1 MSEKIIKNHNSHE
14 GTAGEVMPEE
24 APRELIF
31 DGFGVSPGVGM
42 GIAYVRERSLHEVP
56 EYRIAAEDVP
66 AERRRLKSAASGAR
80 RQVARLQLKLRS
92 KASKISGAAAEEIDY
107 LLDAYFHMLKDSRL
121 VRGADQRILSDH
133 INAEAAVQG
142 EINAITMGFEAMQ
155 DAYLAARGD
164 DIREVGNRLIQ
175 HLIKKAGPISLSI
188 PKGGVIITD
197 ELTAADAAQLDP
209 TKVVGIASMSGGRQ
223 SHTAIMARALG
234 IPAVLG
240 VPGLIG
246 AVKTGDPVF
255 VDGDLGR
262 VVVNPMSSTV
272 ATFRH
277 RRSERLRDKRRLTR
291 LAKRPAITRDG
302 IEIHLQANV
311 ELPMEMQAVN
321 DVGALGVGLL
331 RSEFLFINRPSPP
344 SEDEQYELLRDIVER
359 AQGHPVTIRTPDFG
373 GEVRIEALTGEFGQ
387 SGTSLLGMRGIRLS
401 LARPELL
408 ETQFRAILRAGAHGP
423 VRILL
428 PMVTT
433 IAEVR
438 AAREILARAAR
449 KLHRRGAAF
458 PIALPPLGSMIEVPA
473 AALTADALAQV
484 SDFFAIGSNDLT
496 MYTLA
501 IDRGDQWVAHLYDP
515 LHPAVLRLIQF
526 AAAAALRSRI
536 PASVCGEMAGDPR
549 MTGLLLGLG
558 FRELSMTSTSIPSVK
573 RQILDLEV
581 GAAAYRAQQIMEQTD
596 PVRIQALLEEFNGTR

>member
-1 MSEKIIKNHNSHE
+1 MKQIKNYGNE
-14 GTAGEVMPEE
+14 EIAGEVMAEK
-24 APRELIF
+24 APKELIF
-31 DGFGVSPGVGM
+31 DGFGVSPGIGM
-42 GIAYVRERSLHEVP
+42 GIAYVREGGLGEVP
-56 EYRIAAEDVP
+56 EYRISAQDVP
-66 AERRRLKSAASGAR
+66 AERRRLKAAASSAR
-80 RQVARLQLKLRS
+80 RQVARLQAKLRG
-92 KASKISGAAAEEIDY
+92 KASKISGAAAEEIAY

-121 VRGADQRILSDH
+121 VRGADQRIANDY
-133 INAEAAVQG
+133 INAEAAVQA

-155 DAYLAARGD
+155 DAYLAARSD
-164 DIREVGNRLIQ
+164 DIREVGCRLVQ
-175 HLIKKAGPISLSI
+175 NLIKKAAPSSLSI
-188 PKGGVIITD
+188 PKGGVVIAE
-197 ELTAADAAQLDP
+197 ELTAADTAQLDP
-209 TKVVGIASMSGGRQ
+209 HKVEGIAAMSGGRQ

-234 IPAVLG
+234 VPAVLG

-246 AVKTGDPVF
+246 AVKTGDRVF

-262 VVVNPMSSTV
+262 VVVNPTPDTV
-272 ATFRH
+272 TAFRH
-277 RRSERLRDKRRLTR
+277 RRSERLREKRRLTR
-291 LAKRPAITRDG
+291 LAKRPAVTRDG
-302 IEIHLQANV
+302 TEIHLQANV

-321 DVGALGVGLL
+321 DVGALGIGLL

-428 PMVTT
+428 PLVTT

-458 PIALPPLGSMIEVPA
+458 PIALPPLGTMIEVPA

-558 FRELSMTSTSIPSVK
+558 FRELSMTSASIPRVK
-573 RQILDLEV
+573 RQILDLEI

-596 PVRIQALLEEFNGTR
+596 PVRIQALLEEFNGGC

>member
-1 MSEKIIKNHNSHE
+1 
-14 GTAGEVMPEE
+14 
-24 APRELIF
+24 
-31 DGFGVSPGVGM
+31 
-42 GIAYVRERSLHEVP
+42 
-56 EYRIAAEDVP
+56 
-66 AERRRLKSAASGAR
+66 
-80 RQVARLQLKLRS
+80 
-92 KASKISGAAAEEIDY
+92 
-107 LLDAYFHMLKDSRL
+107 
-121 VRGADQRILSDH
+121 
-133 INAEAAVQG
+133 
-142 EINAITMGFEAMQ
+142 
-155 DAYLAARGD
+155 
-164 DIREVGNRLIQ
+164 
-175 HLIKKAGPISLSI
+175 
-188 PKGGVIITD
+188 
-197 ELTAADAAQLDP
+197 
-209 TKVVGIASMSGGRQ
+209 
-223 SHTAIMARALG
+223 
-234 IPAVLG
+234 
-240 VPGLIG
+240 
-246 AVKTGDPVF
+246 
-255 VDGDLGR
+255 
-262 VVVNPMSSTV
+262 
-272 ATFRH
+272 
-277 RRSERLRDKRRLTR
+277 LRDKRRLTR

-311 ELPMEMQAVN
+311 ELPMEMQAVI
-321 DVGALGVGLL
+321 DVGALGIGLL

-401 LARPELL
+401 LARPEML

-428 PMVTT
+428 PLVTT
-433 IAEVR
+433 IAEIR

-458 PIALPPLGSMIEVPA
+458 PIALPPLGTMIEVPA

-558 FRELSMTSTSIPSVK
+558 FRELSMTSASIPGVK

-596 PVRIQALLEEFNGTR
+596 PVRIQALLEEFNGGH

>member
-1 MSEKIIKNHNSHE
+1 M
-14 GTAGEVMPEE
+14 AEE

-31 DGFGVSPGVGM
+31 DGFGVSPGIGM
-42 GIAYVRERSLHEVP
+42 GIAYVRERGLHEVP
-56 EYRIAAEDVP
+56 EYRIAAEEVP
-66 AERRRLKSAASGAR
+66 AERRRLKSAASSAR
-80 RQVARLQLKLRS
+80 RQVARLQLKLRG
-92 KASKISGAAAEEIDY
+92 KASKISGAAAEEIGY

-121 VRGADQRILSDH
+121 VRGADLRILSDH
-133 INAEAAVQG
+133 INAEAAVQA

-155 DAYLAARGD
+155 DAYLAARSD
-164 DIREVGNRLIQ
+164 DIREVGCRLLQ
-175 HLIKKAGPISLSI
+175 HLIKKAESTSLSI
-188 PKGGVIITD
+188 PKGGVVITD

-209 TKVVGIASMSGGRQ
+209 MKVVGIAAMSGGRQ

-246 AVKTGDPVF
+246 AVKTGDRIF

-262 VVVNPMSSTV
+262 VVVNPMLNTV
-272 ATFRH
+272 TAFRH

-311 ELPMEMQAVN
+311 ELPMEMQAVS
-321 DVGALGVGLL
+321 DVGALGIGLL

-408 ETQFRAILRAGAHGP
+408 ETQFRAILRVGAHGP

-428 PMVTT
+428 PLVTT

-458 PIALPPLGSMIEVPA
+458 PIALPPLGTMIEVPA

-558 FRELSMTSTSIPSVK
+558 FRELSMTSASIPGVK

-596 PVRIQALLEEFNGTR
+596 PVRIQALLEEFHGAC